1 MRLDTAEI
9 ASIARELDDG
19 TEMTVDLAD
28 SAITTPAG
36 RRVPFSIAAER
47 RDALLAGLDEIGMTL
62 RLDPAIRA
70 HQERE
75 RAARP
80 WLRALP
86 ARILALPGDGVGP
99 EVMEQTQRVVAWFAE
114 RRGLPIELREEHW
127 GVAAWGAHGSLMRDE
142 TWRAIT
148 EADAILF
155 GATSYG
161 TRDYADIPEKVD
173 WLLEIRRR
181 LDLFTNLRPVRPLTS
196 LLGHSSLR
204 REVVEG
210 ADVLIVRELTG
221 GIYFATP
228 RGVTREPDGRRE
240 AVNTVRYTDDQIA
253 RIARAAFELARGRR
267 GRVHSVD
274 KAIVLEVGN
283 LWREVVTEVHAAEF
297 ADVELTHMLVD
308 NCAMQLVRGPHA
320 VRRHRHGE
328 PLRRHPLRLRGDG
341 RRVARHAAV
350 GVAGRGP
357 PRRRA
362 PRALRADPRQ
372 RARHLRAGDRQS
384 PRLDPQLR
392 ALPAPLAERAGRGA
406 AARAR
411 RRGCGRAR
419 CVHARHRPAGRDR
432 RADGGDG
439 RRGDRRARAASRGM
453 IATAPT
459 PRTARVTIET
469 GHDAAATLDRLLE
482 RTELLARVAAA
493 ADVAGVD
500 RAAFEI
506 AIKPTIMVAPGA
518 AAGAADRTD
527 PALVER
533 LVAALAAYGFGDVA
547 VVESAVKGL
556 PPVAEVARERRLLR
570 RGLPHRRSLPG
581 ARAVRVRE
589 RARRPCR
596 GPDVAR
602 GRLPDLVRQ
611 GQDPVAV
618 PCSAARSP
626 TSTAACPRRTSS
638 PTTTGPA
645 TSSTSAAC

>member
-1 MRLDTAEI
+1 MQAFTRVTGTAAPLLRPNVDTEVMIRVDRLISTPRGELGPWLFEAWRYDADGAEAPDFELNRFRGARILLAGENFGCGSSREGAVWALDDYGIRAVVAPSFGDIFESNCFQNGILPVRLDTAEI

-70 HQERE
+70 HQERDH
-75 RAARP
+75 AARP

-86 ARILALPGDGVGP
+86 AKVLALPGDGVGP

-114 RRGLPIELREEHW
+114 RRGLPIELRQEHW
-127 GVAAWGAHGSLMRDE
+127 GVTAWAAHGSLMRDE

-210 ADVLIVRELTG
+210 ADILIVRELTG

-253 RIARAAFELARGRR
+253 RIARAAFELARGRG

-297 ADVELTHMLVD
+297 GDVELTHMLVD
-308 NCAMQLVRGPHA
+308 NCAMQLVRAPTQFDVIVTENLFGDILSDCAAMVAGSLGMLPSASLGA
-320 VRRHRHGE
+320 VR
-328 PLRRHPLRLRGDG
+328 PDG
-341 RRVARHAAV
+341 GRHALYEPIH
-350 GVAGRGP
+350 GS
-357 PRRRA
+357 A
-362 PRALRADPRQ
+362 PDISGQGIVNPLGSILSFALCLRHSLSAPAEAD
-372 RARHLRAGDRQS
+372 
-384 PRLDPQLR
+384 
-392 ALPAPLAERAGRGA
+392 
-406 AARAR
+406 
-411 RRGCGRAR
+411 
-419 CVHARHRPAGRDR
+419 
-432 RADGGDG
+432 
-439 RRGDRRARAASRGM
+439 
-453 IATAPT
+453 
-459 PRTARVTIET
+459 
-469 GHDAAATLDRLLE
+469 LLE
-482 RTELLARVAAA
+482 RAIEAAVERGAYTRDIAPPGETGVPTAAMGDAVIDELERL
-493 ADVAGVD
+493 
-500 RAAFEI
+500 RAA
-506 AIKPTIMVAPGA
+506 
-518 AAGAADRTD
+518 
-527 PALVER
+527 
-533 LVAALAAYGFGDVA
+533 
-547 VVESAVKGL
+547 
-556 PPVAEVARERRLLR
+556 
-570 RGLPHRRSLPG
+570 
-581 ARAVRVRE
+581 
-589 RARRPCR
+589 
-596 GPDVAR
+596 
-602 GRLPDLVRQ
+602 
-611 GQDPVAV
+611 
-618 PCSAARSP
+618 
-626 TSTAACPRRTSS
+626 
-638 PTTTGPA
+638 
-645 TSSTSAAC
+645 